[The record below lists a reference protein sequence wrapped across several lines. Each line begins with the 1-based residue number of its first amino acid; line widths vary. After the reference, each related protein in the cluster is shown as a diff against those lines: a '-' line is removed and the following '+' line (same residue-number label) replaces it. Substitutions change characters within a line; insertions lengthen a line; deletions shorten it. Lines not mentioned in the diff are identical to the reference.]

1 MVEAITQG
9 AGDAASN
16 AEDLPAR
23 PQILDQTQDGVG
35 FDIQTAVFDRIDR
48 RGRSL
53 DAVLTQDGRRDLVLE
68 RTEMQ
73 RPGPVMADQ
82 EVDRGV
88 AQIAYAVE
96 DDEGMVHVD
105 KNSNKLGEVG
115 VN

>member
-1 MVEAITQG
+1 M
-9 AGDAASN
+9 
-16 AEDLPAR
+16 
-23 PQILDQTQDGVG
+23 
-35 FDIQTAVFDRIDR
+35 
-48 RGRSL
+48 
-53 DAVLTQDGRRDLVLE
+53 LTQDGRRDLVLE

-88 AQIAYAVE
+88 AEVADTVE
-96 DDEGMVHVD
+96 DDKGVVHVD